1 MRHLFSYL
9 FLLTICFGCSTPS
22 KVPFT
27 NYTVFTEELRR
38 DLESADIPLSKVQ
51 FFNDKNIVIKREG
64 VNPNDINVNSEGK
77 ISIQNGK
84 SVQTISLRPFTPG
97 VSLGNENGA
106 IYVSWDDSQQDQKGI
121 RFNLNGNQYYM
132 ATTEDAKLNYKGF
145 LYDIVSGVGTRLYV
159 NKDLLKEVNSQK
171 ETLRGRRVGN

>member
-1 MRHLFSYL
+1 MKHLFSV
-9 FLLTICFGCSTPS
+9 LLISIIAFGCSTPS

-38 DLESADIPLSKVQ
+38 DLESANIPLNKVQ
-51 FFNDKNIVIKREG
+51 FFNDKNIAIKREG

-84 SVQTISLRPFTPG
+84 SVQTITVRPFTPG
-97 VSLGNENGA
+97 VSLNQENGVLS
-106 IYVSWDDSQQDQKGI
+106 VSWDDSQQDQKGI

-159 NKDLLKEVNSQK
+159 SKDLLKQVNSQR
-171 ETLRGRRVGN
+171 ETLKGRKVGN